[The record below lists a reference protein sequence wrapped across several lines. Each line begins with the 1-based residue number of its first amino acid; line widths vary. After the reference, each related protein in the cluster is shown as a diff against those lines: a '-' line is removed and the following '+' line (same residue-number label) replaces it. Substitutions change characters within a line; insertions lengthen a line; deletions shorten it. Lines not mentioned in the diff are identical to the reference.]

1 MSARRR
7 RNGVGKG
14 TTMRYPTIEHHGTS
28 EGVTGSCHQ
37 LHMHATSSLLVDCG
51 LFQGSETSAD
61 GRASAGQL
69 AIEFALQ
76 TVKALVVTHVHIDH
90 VGRIPYLL
98 AAGFEGPILCSEAS
112 AKLLPIVLVDAFKLS
127 FSRDQQRIDRY
138 IDIVESRLA
147 ALPYQHWFTLE
158 DTDELNARIRLQR
171 AGHIIGSAYVEI
183 DLDYPQAGES
193 KRIVFSGDLGAP
205 HAPFLM
211 PPQPPE
217 RADILVLES
226 TYGDRI
232 HEDRQTR
239 RQRLEAVIEQAL
251 QDQGTV
257 LIPAFSIGRT
267 QELLYELEEI
277 IHTRS
282 VGASSLANM
291 LPSETVP
298 ASSASVGASLLA
310 NSATDR
316 PPLATET
323 SVTPIPPLSTEE
335 RAAPILPLPSE
346 KRANSDHLPLPSGE
360 RAGVRGREA
369 MPENGITSESAGVRG
384 NETSPAIS
392 SDAEQPPLPLRERAG
407 ERGQKAAANHSPD
420 QTTTNWSELPI
431 ILDSPLASRF
441 TAAYRELKPFWNQEA
456 RDRVQSGRRPLSF
469 EQLITIDSHSDH
481 QRIVN
486 HLTQTAR
493 PAIVIAG
500 GGMCSGGR
508 IVNYLKAMLGD
519 KRHNVLFVGY
529 QARGTPG
536 HNIQTYGPKGGYV
549 NLDGERFDIRAGI
562 SSIGG
567 YSAHADQNGLVDFVT
582 GMQQWPT
589 EIRVVHGE
597 RGMKQA
603 LAGVLKVSFA
613 FYGRELTLRV

>member
-1 MSARRR
+1 M
-7 RNGVGKG
+7 G
-14 TTMRYPTIEHHGTS
+14 YPQIEHHGAKD
-28 EGVTGSCHQ
+28 GVTGSCHQ
-37 LHMHATSSLLVDCG
+37 LDMNATTSLLVDCG
-51 LFQGSETSAD
+51 LFQGD
-61 GRASAGQL
+61 DASIPSGEGGSRL
-69 AIEFALQ
+69 PIDFPLD
-76 TVKALVVTHVHIDH
+76 TIKALVVTHVHIDH

-112 AKLLPIVLVDAFKLS
+112 AKLLPIVLEDAFKLS
-127 FSRDQQRIDRY
+127 FSRDQQRIERY
-138 IDIVESRLA
+138 IDIVESRLV
-147 ALPYQHWFTLE
+147 ALPYQHWFTLV

-183 DLDYPQAGES
+183 DLNYPQAGKS

-226 TYGDRI
+226 TYGDRL

-277 IHTRS
+277 IHTS
-282 VGASSLANM
+282 SVGASTLANVLPSETVPAPVGASSLAN
-291 LPSETVP
+291 S
-298 ASSASVGASLLA
+298 
-310 NSATDR
+310 NSKR
-316 PPLATET
+316 
-323 SVTPIPPLSTEE
+323 PPLSTEE

-346 KRANSDHLPLPSGE
+346 KRANSDHLPLPPGE
-360 RAGVRGREA
+360 RAGVRGRET
-369 MPENGITSESAGVRG
+369 MPENGITAESAEVRE
-384 NETSPAIS
+384 ETAGDTPA
-392 SDAEQPPLPLRERAG
+392 
-407 ERGQKAAANHSPD
+407 
-420 QTTTNWSELPI
+420 TNWPELPI

-481 QRIVN
+481 QRIGN
-486 HLTQTAR
+486 HLAQTAR

-529 QARGTPG
+529 QAKGTPG
-536 HNIQTYGPKGGYV
+536 HAIQSYGPKGGYV
-549 NLDGERFDIRAGI
+549 VLDGERIDIRAGI

-589 EIRVVHGE
+589 EISVVHGE
-597 RGMKQA
+597 DNAKHALTAQLQAAYKQQDRTPA
-603 LAGVLKVSFA
+603 VVVTG
-613 FYGRELTLRV
+613 GE

>member
-1 MSARRR
+1 M
-7 RNGVGKG
+7 G
-14 TTMRYPTIEHHGTS
+14 YPQIEHHGAKD
-28 EGVTGSCHQ
+28 GVTGSCHQ
-37 LHMHATSSLLVDCG
+37 LDMNATTSLLVDCG
-51 LFQGSETSAD
+51 LFQGD
-61 GRASAGQL
+61 DASIPGGEGGSRL
-69 AIEFALQ
+69 PIDFPLD
-76 TVKALVVTHVHIDH
+76 TIKALVVTHVHIDH

-112 AKLLPIVLVDAFKLS
+112 AKLLPIVLEDAFKLS
-127 FSRDQQRIDRY
+127 FSRDQQRIERY
-138 IDIVESRLA
+138 IDIVESRLV
-147 ALPYQHWFTLE
+147 ALPYQHWFTLV

-183 DLDYPQAGES
+183 DLNYPQAGES

-226 TYGDRI
+226 TYGDRL

-298 ASSASVGASLLA
+298 VSVGASSLA
-310 NSATDR
+310 NSNSDR
-316 PPLATET
+316 PPL
-323 SVTPIPPLSTEE
+323 P
-335 RAAPILPLPSE
+335 
-346 KRANSDHLPLPSGE
+346 
-360 RAGVRGREA
+360 
-369 MPENGITSESAGVRG
+369 
-384 NETSPAIS
+384 
-392 SDAEQPPLPLRERAG
+392 QRERAG
-407 ERGQKAAANHSPD
+407 ERGQKTAQNEAPLAENHSPY
-420 QTTTNWSELPI
+420 QSTTNWPKLPI

-456 RDRVQSGRRPLSF
+456 RDRVQSGRRPLAF

-529 QARGTPG
+529 QAKGTPG
-536 HNIQTYGPKGGYV
+536 HAIQTYGPKGGYV
-549 NLDGERFDIRAGI
+549 NLDGEHFDIRAGI

-597 RGMKQA
+597 QEAKQA
-603 LAGVLKVSFA
+603 LADV
-613 FYGRELTLRV
+613 LRVQYAAREVSIQTEPVN

>member
-1 MSARRR
+1 M
-7 RNGVGKG
+7 G
-14 TTMRYPTIEHHGTS
+14 YPQIEHHGAKD
-28 EGVTGSCHQ
+28 GVTGSCHQ
-37 LHMHATSSLLVDCG
+37 LDMNATASLLVDCG
-51 LFQGSETSAD
+51 LFQGND
-61 GRASAGQL
+61 ASIPSGEGGSRL
-69 AIEFALQ
+69 LIDFPLDSI
-76 TVKALVVTHVHIDH
+76 KALVVTHVHIDH

-112 AKLLPIVLVDAFKLS
+112 AKLLPIVLEDAFKLS
-127 FSRDQQRIDRY
+127 FSRDQQRIERY
-138 IDIVESRLA
+138 IDIVESRLV
-147 ALPYQHWFTLE
+147 ALPYQHWFTLV

-211 PPQPPE
+211 PPQSPE

-226 TYGDRI
+226 TYGDRL

-239 RQRLEAVIEQAL
+239 RQRLEALIEQAL

-282 VGASSLANM
+282 VGANSLANV

-298 ASSASVGASLLA
+298 APIGASSLA
-310 NSATDR
+310 SSNSDR
-316 PPLATET
+316 PSLPTET
-323 SVTPIPPLSTEE
+323 SATPIPPL
-335 RAAPILPLPSE
+335 PP
-346 KRANSDHLPLPSGE
+346 GE

-369 MPENGITSESAGVRG
+369 MPENGITSESAGLRSG
-384 NETSPAIS
+384 ETRPAIS

-407 ERGQKAAANHSPD
+407 ERGKKVAANHLPD
-420 QTTTNWSELPI
+420 QTTTNWPKLPI

-441 TAAYRELKPFWNQEA
+441 TEAYRELKPFWNQEA

-529 QARGTPG
+529 QAKGTPG
-536 HNIQTYGPKGGYV
+536 HAIQTYGPKGGYV

-597 RGMKQA
+597 QEAKQI
-603 LAGVLKVSFA
+603 LADRLYAEYEQRNRPPLEIVSA
-613 FYGRELTLRV
+613 G

>member
-1 MSARRR
+1 M
-7 RNGVGKG
+7 G
-14 TTMRYPTIEHHGTS
+14 YPQIEHHGAKD
-28 EGVTGSCHQ
+28 GVTGSCHQ
-37 LHMHATSSLLVDCG
+37 LDMNVTTSLLVDCG
-51 LFQGSETSAD
+51 LFQGD
-61 GRASAGQL
+61 DASIPSGEGGSRL
-69 AIEFALQ
+69 PIDFPLD
-76 TVKALVVTHVHIDH
+76 TIKALVVTHVHIDH

-112 AKLLPIVLVDAFKLS
+112 AKLLPIVLEDAFKLS
-127 FSRDQQRIDRY
+127 FSRDQQRIERY
-138 IDIVESRLA
+138 IDIVESRLV
-147 ALPYQHWFTLE
+147 ALPYQHWFTLV

-183 DLDYPQAGES
+183 DLNYPQAGES

-226 TYGDRI
+226 TYGDRL

-277 IHTRS
+277 IHTHS
-282 VGASSLANM
+282 VGASSPANM

-298 ASSASVGASLLA
+298 ASVGASSLA
-310 NSATDR
+310 NSNSDR
-316 PPLATET
+316 PPL
-323 SVTPIPPLSTEE
+323 
-335 RAAPILPLPSE
+335 PSE
-346 KRANSDHLPLPSGE
+346 E
-360 RAGVRGREA
+360 RAGVRETI
-369 MPENGITSESAGVRG
+369 PENGITSERVGLRSK
-384 NETSPAIS
+384 ETSLAIS
-392 SDAEQPPLPLRERAG
+392 SDAEQPPLPQR
-407 ERGQKAAANHSPD
+407 ERGQKTAQNETPLAESHSPD
-420 QTTTNWSELPI
+420 QTTTNWPKLPI

-456 RDRVQSGRRPLSF
+456 RDRVQSGRRPLAF

-486 HLTQTAR
+486 DLTQTAR

-529 QARGTPG
+529 QAKGTPG
-536 HNIQTYGPKGGYV
+536 HAIQTYGPKGGYV
-549 NLDGERFDIRAGI
+549 NLDAERFDIRAGI

-597 RGMKQA
+597 QRAKEA
-603 LAGVLKVSFA
+603 LAEALKQHLPAPF
-613 FYGRELTLRV
+613 ELKL

>member
-1 MSARRR
+1 VHA
-7 RNGVGKG
+7 GDIVKG
-14 TTMRYPTIEHHGTS
+14 ITMRYPRIQHHGAKD
-28 EGVTGSCHQ
+28 GVTGSCHQ
-37 LHMHATSSLLVDCG
+37 LYMNASASLLVDCG
-51 LFQGSETSAD
+51 LFQGD
-61 GRASAGQL
+61 DASIPSGEGGSRL
-69 AIEFALQ
+69 PIDFPLD
-76 TVKALVVTHVHIDH
+76 TIKALVVTHVHIDH

-98 AAGFEGPILCSEAS
+98 AAGFEGPILCTEAS
-112 AKLLPIVLVDAFKLS
+112 AKLLPIVLEDAFKLS
-127 FSRDQQRIDRY
+127 FSRDQQRIERY
-138 IDIVESRLA
+138 IDIVESRLV
-147 ALPYQHWFTLE
+147 ALPYQHWFTLA

-183 DLDYPQAGES
+183 DLNYPQAGES

-226 TYGDRI
+226 TYGDRL

-277 IHTRS
+277 IHTHS
-282 VGASSLANM
+282 VGASSPANM

-298 ASSASVGASLLA
+298 ASVGASSLA
-310 NSATDR
+310 NSNSDR
-316 PPLATET
+316 PPL
-323 SVTPIPPLSTEE
+323 
-335 RAAPILPLPSE
+335 PSE
-346 KRANSDHLPLPSGE
+346 E
-360 RAGVRGREA
+360 RAGVRETI
-369 MPENGITSESAGVRG
+369 PENGITSESAGLRSK
-384 NETSPAIS
+384 ETSLAIS

-407 ERGQKAAANHSPD
+407 ERGQKAAQNEAPLAENHSPD
-420 QTTTNWSELPI
+420 QSTTNWPELPI

-456 RDRVQSGRRPLSF
+456 RDRVQSGRRPLAF

-529 QARGTPG
+529 QAKGTPG
-536 HNIQTYGPKGGYV
+536 HAIQTYGPKGGYV
-549 NLDGERFDIRAGI
+549 NLDGKRFDIRAGI

-597 RGMKQA
+597 QKAKQA
-603 LAGVLKVSFA
+603 LGAQLHASYKQQSRPGVRITT
-613 FYGRELTLRV
+613 GRMEDMSEQGGNYAP